1 MSCLQIHITI
11 TYIKQQLIT
20 ELSELYF
27 KIKFITL
34 QSKATCY
41 TPNVAYY
48 IITNNCKHRYK
59 EERLWQ
65 RKHF

>member
-1 MSCLQIHITI
+1 MSCLQIHIAI

-34 QSKATCY
+34 QSKAMCAL
-41 TPNVAYY
+41 P
-48 IITNNCKHRYK
+48 I
-59 EERLWQ
+59 
-65 RKHF
+65 

>member
-1 MSCLQIHITI
+1 MFCLQIHLTL

-34 QSKATCY
+34 QSKATCAHLWS
-41 TPNVAYY
+41 VR

-59 EERLWQ
+59 QERLWQ

>member
-34 QSKATCY
+34 QNKATCAHLWS
-41 TPNVAYY
+41 VR
-48 IITNNCKHRYK
+48 ITTDNYKHR
-59 EERLWQ
+59 
-65 RKHF
+65 